1 MQVMRLGFQTMLL
14 NRICLGFIAF
24 GSVAVADVSV
34 ALAESNDYPVG
45 DVSRHEL
52 FDDYPAFKS
61 GFDEYSVDALQLAL
75 PTTLEVQAMFGTWCH
90 DSEREVP
97 RLLKIFDALG
107 VKDDRLT
114 LIALD
119 SNKREPLGR
128 AREAGVEFTPTFVFY
143 VDGREVGRIVERPE
157 VSLEQDIER
166 IVSPQP

>member
-1 MQVMRLGFQTMLL
+1 
-14 NRICLGFIAF
+14 
-24 GSVAVADVSV
+24 
-34 ALAESNDYPVG
+34 
-45 DVSRHEL
+45 
-52 FDDYPAFKS
+52 
-61 GFDEYSVDALQLAL
+61 
-75 PTTLEVQAMFGTWCH
+75 MFGTWCH

-97 RLLKIFDALG
+97 RLLKILDALG
-107 VKDDRLT
+107 VEDDRLM

-119 SNKREPLGR
+119 WDKREPLGR